1 MICWQVVGLSKR
13 EPRLKFTDEE
23 RASPEMGKAVRKA
36 EKAAANADKAQSKI
50 PTKKV
55 VKPELT
61 ADPKNGKIKVKLNF
75 EDAQKKPPSKLTFAA
90 QDAP

>member
-1 MICWQVVGLSKR
+1 
-13 EPRLKFTDEE
+13 
-23 RASPEMGKAVRKA
+23 MGKAVRKA

-61 ADPKNGKIKVKLNF
+61 ADPKNGKIKVLDESIQHEVQNGKDLSEYFN
-75 EDAQKKPPSKLTFAA
+75 
-90 QDAP
+90 

>member
-1 MICWQVVGLSKR
+1 MQKWKFCWVICWQVVGLSKR

-36 EKAAANADKAQSKI
+36 EKAAAKADKGQSKI

-61 ADPKNGKIKVKLNF
+61 ADPKNGKIKV
-75 EDAQKKPPSKLTFAA
+75 
-90 QDAP
+90 